1 MRRQAIATRKAPE
14 AIGPYS
20 QAVAADPWV
29 FLSGQIG
36 LYPATGALAAGG
48 VREQADQALKNL
60 GAVLEA
66 AGVGF
71 EHVVKTTVYL
81 LDLSKFS
88 EMNEVYGRYFGAPAP
103 ARATVQVSGLPRGAL
118 VQIEAV
124 AVRP

>member
-36 LYPATGALAAGG
+36 LDPATGALAAGG